1 MGWDVV
7 VWCAAV
13 CGSWCGVEWW
23 WWSRS
28 NERSERRLAVV
39 FLPSPPSQF
48 SSPQKIRTMTA
59 TTTTTPALVP
69 SENILSAKVS
79 HSCHPSHVQCTR

>member
-1 MGWDVV
+1 MGCSGVVCCCVWQLVWSGVV
-7 VWCAAV
+7 VVVVVEVERTQRTTSCCRLHSFTAVSVLLAADT
-13 CGSWCGVEWW
+13 
-23 WWSRS
+23 
-28 NERSERRLAVV
+28 
-39 FLPSPPSQF
+39 
-48 SSPQKIRTMTA
+48 RTMTA